1 MSDNKTSF
9 DQIPPFDK
17 DGLINVIIDTP
28 RGSQNKYAF
37 NSKYG
42 LFKLSGLLSAGHTF
56 PFDFGF
62 IPGTVNGDEDNV
74 DVLVLTDEPTF
85 VGCWTQCRLIGGY
98 AARQTPRKGGR
109 DYRND
114 RLLAVEKHSL
124 NFGGVSEIDELDE
137 TLIEQIEH
145 FYVSYN
151 ESKGKKFEVIRR
163 LDAKNAADL
172 VKKCSKQAGPSG
184 GPKKKFGSKKQ

>member
-1 MSDNKTSF
+1 MNGKETIY
-9 DQIPPFDK
+9 DQIPPFED
-17 DGLINVIIDTP
+17 DGILNVIIDTP
-28 RGSQNKYAF
+28 RGSQNKYVF
-37 NSKYG
+37 NPEYG
-42 LFKLSGLLSAGHTF
+42 LFKLSGLLPAGHTF

-85 VGCWTQCRLIGGY
+85 VGCWTQCVLIGGY
-98 AARQTPRKGGR
+98 AARQTPRKASNA
-109 DYRND
+109 YRND

-124 NFGGVSEIDELDE
+124 AFENVGAIEDLSK

-151 ESKGKKFEVIRR
+151 ESKGKKFEVIKM
-163 LDAKNAADL
+163 LDVKEAADL
-172 VKKCSKQAGPSG
+172 VLKCSVSH
-184 GPKKKFGSKKQ
+184 